1 MSRQC
6 LFLRAAVLSVAL
18 IAVAASAAHA
28 RGSCGSDPDIAHAC
42 QITPR
47 VTYAGKVTAED
58 EQDFYSFNV
67 ARRNTPVHV
76 TVYDLESFRCLSRKD
91 SCGSVGV
98 QLQDAAGNVVA
109 DPGYVAGSG
118 VLIGGF
124 EPTTL
129 DYRVRRAGTYYL
141 VIDGSLGGG
150 GSKVPYEFSLKFSGP
165 ARGPSIAGIRLGM
178 TRSAVQRKI
187 GRPQRVE
194 RSTGTVYA
202 YYPDHLSIDYA
213 PRILSDND
221 HRPRVLA
228 VTSGSPRDRLD
239 SGIHV
244 GSSVKSVRRAYPR
257 VACQKRG
264 RAYLLCALSVPGPRN
279 TFGDVP
285 KLNFIF
291 GRSRVKEIDLSFG
304 TIIG

>member
-6 LFLRAAVLSVAL
+6 LLLRMAVLSVAL

-28 RGSCGSDPDIAHAC
+28 RGSCGSDPDTAHAC
-42 QITPR
+42 RIAPR
-47 VTYAGKVTAED
+47 VTYAGKLTAED

-76 TVYDLESFRCLSRKD
+76 TVYDLERRRCLSND

-98 QLQDAAGNVVA
+98 RLLDATGNEVA
-109 DPGYVAGSG
+109 NPGFVSQPGG
-118 VLIGGF
+118 LIGGS
-124 EPTTL
+124 EPITL

-150 GSKVPYEFSLKFSGP
+150 SKVPYEFSLEFSGP

-194 RSTGTVYA
+194 RSPDSVYA
-202 YYPDHLSIDYA
+202 YYTEHLLIEYG
-213 PRILSDND
+213 
-221 HRPRVLA
+221 PRVF
-228 VTSGSPRDRLD
+228 VVSTGSPRDRLD

-244 GSSVKSVRRAYPR
+244 GSLVKSVRRAYPR
-257 VACQKRG
+257 VACEKRG

-279 TFGDVP
+279 GSGDVP

-291 GRSRVKEIDLSFG
+291 GRNRVKEIDLSFG